1 MRTSGRGAFDAVL
14 FIAPAL
20 IFLGVWVYMEGG
32 MGEAAKSVD
41 RLIVKAVTALTT
53 LVSSAFS

>member
-1 MRTSGRGAFDAVL
+1 MRTSGRGAFDAL
-14 FIAPAL
+14 LYLSPAL
-20 IFLGVWVYMEGG
+20 IFFGVWVYVEGG

-41 RLIVKAVTALTT
+41 RLILKAVTALTT